1 MTKLAAPVPAVLV
14 LPVSNL
20 LSLDQAS
27 RVSGWA
33 VFQDD
38 KLTAWGHFIVDDED
52 MGKRLTKIREK
63 VIALIEKFSI
73 DEVAYEDIQLQS
85 NVGNNV
91 HTFKVLAEVYGII
104 TQLCYE
110 RAIPATSYLAVTW
123 KSTLGIKGRDRAAQ
137 KRAAQNY
144 VLHVFGSKCTQ
155 DEADAICIGAAVQAM
170 NKAETFNWS

>member
-1 MTKLAAPVPAVLV
+1 MTRLVAPVPVALV
-14 LPVSNL
+14 PPVSNL

-33 VFQDD
+33 VFEDNTL
-38 KLTAWGHFIVDDED
+38 KAWGHFTVDDED

-63 VIALIEKFSI
+63 VIALMEKFSI

-91 HTFKVLAEVYGII
+91 HTFKILAEVYGVI
-104 TQLCYE
+104 TQLCDE

-137 KRAAQNY
+137 KRAAQAY
-144 VLHVFGSKCTQ
+144 VLDKYGAKCTQ
-155 DEADAICIGAAVQAM
+155 DEADAICIGASVR
-170 NKAETFNWS
+170 KIDRAESFDWS